1 MSVVSSWATN
11 RSRRIDLL
19 LKQLLCFAETLLL
32 RALQSKTKICLSAGE
47 RWKLVLSVL
56 FFLCATLHTS
66 AAFGGERLL
75 IGIPR
80 SLPPLA
86 FFNNHS
92 NSPRGLCVDLSVML
106 GAKLKREVRFIS
118 ASPEELSRRLNDGT
132 LDFIIGAP
140 LNDVSYHGRVTLI
153 TPFGLNRRI
162 LVSAPETH
170 ITCEQDFQNQRILVL
185 KDDPFLDTVS
195 QNGGIPLI
203 SSSYR
208 SALQRLS
215 MHEAAAFVAPS
226 GEVASYIAQQMNLYD
241 VKLMGLSLER
251 IPVTLVLGPDSPEL
265 AADLTNALAHL
276 ENSGKLTLL
285 REKWLG
291 NTLAPEPFWETYKG
305 HILAILAG
313 LLLLTLLAV
322 AWIVTLRSQIR
333 LTRQKLRSSERRYR
347 ELFEMS
353 PDMMLVVDADGDIV
367 LANKAAK
374 LILRLDTDSEKQ
386 ALKQALCDR
395 GNDCL
400 GMMLDQAGKHNF
412 TREEVLLHPVPDEQR
427 IMEFIVF
434 PFSSP
439 DREQPLLCCIG
450 RDITERRQL
459 EKELI
464 EMERLAV
471 IGKMA
476 AGIAHEINNPLGIIL
491 ANTDVAKE
499 ESSDPMMRHLLET
512 IQRNVE
518 RAAAT
523 TKRLLNIAMPQT
535 ICLTPQNAADIVR
548 DALSFLRPQMK
559 EVQANLSGLPENL
572 PLRGDRIL
580 LEQVC
585 INLLLNALT
594 SMQGKGTITIQGEV
608 FKRSK
613 QTWGRLTISDS
624 GPGIPPENMDKI
636 FEPFFTTKGSQGF
649 GLGLFCS
656 RRIMEAHGGVLTAS
670 SVPGNGASMILE
682 FPCELDKEADDKPM
696 ENISSDSAA

>member
-1 MSVVSSWATN
+1 MPLKKYIFSPVTALRLRSAVSGSGHG
-11 RSRRIDLL
+11 
-19 LKQLLCFAETLLL
+19 E
-32 RALQSKTKICLSAGE
+32 LQSGSGTGKKGGSLFCL
-47 RWKLVLSVL
+47 LVCIL
-56 FFLCATLHTS
+56 LHTIP
-66 AAFGGERLL
+66 AFGAERLL

-80 SLPPLA
+80 DLPPLA
-86 FFNNHS
+86 FLNAHGS
-92 NSPRGLCVDLSVML
+92 NPRGLCVDLSVML
-106 GAKLKREVRFIS
+106 GAMLKREVRFIS
-118 ASPEELSRRLNDGT
+118 ASSEELARRLDEGS
-132 LDFIIGAP
+132 LAFVAGAAS
-140 LNDVSYHGRVTLI
+140 LNGASYHGRVTLI

-185 KDDPFLDTVS
+185 KNDPFSETII
-195 QNGGIPLI
+195 QNGGTPLF

-208 SALQRLS
+208 SALQRLAN
-215 MHEAAAFVAPS
+215 HEAAAFVAPS
-226 GEVASYIAQQMNLYD
+226 GEVASYIAQQMNLTD
-241 VKLMGLSLER
+241 VRLMGLSLER
-251 IPVTLVLGPDSPEL
+251 IPVTLVLGPDTPEL
-265 AADLTNALAHL
+265 ATELTNALAHL
-276 ENSGKLTLL
+276 ENTGKLKLL

-291 NTLAPEPFWETYKG
+291 NLLAQEPFWETYRG
-305 HILAILAG
+305 HILAILSS
-313 LLLLTLLAV
+313 LLLLSLLAI
-322 AWIVTLRSQIR
+322 AWIVTLRRQIR
-333 LTRQKLRSSERRYR
+333 LIRQKLRSTERRYR

-353 PDMMLVVDADGDIV
+353 PDMMLVVDGEGSIV

-374 LILRLDTDSEKQ
+374 LILRLDEGTGQ
-386 ALKQALCDR
+386 LALKNALCDR

-400 GMMLDQAGKHNF
+400 GIMLEHAGRHNS
-412 TREEVLLHPVPDEQR
+412 TREEVLLHPAPDEQR

-434 PFSSP
+434 PFSAL
-439 DREQPLLCCIG
+439 DKGEALLCCIG

-499 ESSDPMMRHLLET
+499 ETTDPMMRHLLET

-518 RAAAT
+518 RAAT
-523 TKRLLNIAMPQT
+523 TTRRLLNIAMPQT
-535 ICLTPQNAADIVR
+535 ICLTPQDAADILR

-559 EVQANLSGLPENL
+559 EVNLNTSGLPDTL
-572 PLRGDRIL
+572 PIQGDRIL

-594 SMQGKGTITIQGEV
+594 SMKGKGSITIRGES
-608 FKRSK
+608 FERSGK
-613 QTWGRLTISDS
+613 PWGRIVISDN
-624 GPGIPPENMDKI
+624 GTGIPPENMDKI

-656 RRIMEAHGGVLTAS
+656 RRIMEAHKGTLSAAS
-670 SVPGNGASMILE
+670 SPGKGASMVLE
-682 FPCELDKEADDKPM
+682 FPSGPKNGAGEIETVEGAM
-696 ENISSDSAA
+696 